1 MRSLETAS
9 RSATWRASVRRG
21 RLRVRLTRSM
31 RRSPAYRRLS
41 LRLRRTRFD
50 SPDTHASALVRGRG
64 RVSLPRR
71 GPHYRD
77 MGGAGGRTAFLRA
90 LRGRGRVSLPRRGP
104 HYRDMG
110 GAGDGTAVSDQPA
123 LGGRR
128 GSAVSSASWA
138 EFWTQSSRVKPFHI
152 VA

>member
-50 SPDTHASALVRGRG
+50 SPDTPASALVRGRRPLSLPRRGPQCRVVGTAGGRTAVSGQPPPQTFDSADTHAGALVRGRG
-64 RVSLPRR
+64 RVSFARR
-71 GPHYRD
+71 GPPLRD
-77 MGGAGGRTAFLRA
+77 MGGAGGRTAFWRA
-90 LRGRGRVSLPRRGP
+90 LRGGGRVSFPRRGT
-104 HYRDMG
+104 H
-110 GAGDGTAVSDQPA
+110 
-123 LGGRR
+123 
-128 GSAVSSASWA
+128 
-138 EFWTQSSRVKPFHI
+138 
-152 VA
+152 